1 MKIHNEEN
9 TAANQEELTAQSHS
23 ILEGIIAAARN
34 MAEETQEIQVS
45 RNGVKYFNLVIR
57 PVSEKKSKDLRQKC
71 TSYKK
76 NRTYGV
82 KMPEDTDMTKFRSML
97 IYEATVNKTETWD
110 NKELWKALESQ
121 YPVVTGWE
129 TIDQVLLAGEKERIV
144 DAISALSGYRDEDEE
159 ALEDTVKNSSGPDV
173 KNS

>member
-1 MKIHNEEN
+1 
-9 TAANQEELTAQSHS
+9 
-23 ILEGIIAAARN
+23 
-34 MAEETQEIQVS
+34 
-45 RNGVKYFNLVIR
+45 
-57 PVSEKKSKDLRQKC
+57 
-71 TSYKK
+71 
-76 NRTYGV
+76 
-82 KMPEDTDMTKFRSML
+82 MPEDTDMTKFRSML